1 MKKISKIALITLLAI
16 TPTISNAM
24 AEDGTID
31 FNGAVRDSTCEIKA
45 GGDGVTSGAGTADFT
60 VTLPTVAVTA
70 LDGIGKTAGEI
81 PFYIALSGTTCTN
94 GNAKLYFEPA
104 SSQAWISDS
113 GDLKN
118 DVNPTTGGGADKVE
132 VRLTDKSK
140 NKINVKTVNSEATAL
155 TQTIA
160 NNKAQFD
167 FYAMYVSTAAAVKA
181 GTVHSRV
188 IYSISY
194 P

>member
-1 MKKISKIALITLLAI
+1 MNKISKIALITMLAI

-31 FNGAVRDSTCEIKA
+31 FNGAVRASTCEIKA
-45 GGDGVTSGAGTADFT
+45 GGDGVTTGAGSEDFV

-70 LDGIGKTAGEI
+70 LDGTGKTAGEV
-81 PFYIALSGTTCTN
+81 PFWIALSGTSCTN
-94 GNAKLYFEPA
+94 GDAKMYFEPA
-104 SSQAWISDS
+104 SNQKWISDS

-118 DVNPTTGGGADKVE
+118 DILKAAGGAEQVE
-132 VRLTDKSK
+132 VRLTEKDKTP
-140 NKINVKTVNSEATAL
+140 INLKTVNSTATAL
-155 TQTIA
+155 VQKIT
-160 NNKAQFD
+160 NNTAQFD
-167 FYAMYVSTAAAVKA
+167 FYAMYIAKADAVTA
-181 GTVHSRV
+181 GTIHSSV